1 MTSQIKPLRGG
12 SWGSYPR
19 ICRSAYRSRLQP
31 DDASFDVGFRV
42 VCLSDQKKDV
52 ATYKPLRGGSWIS
65 YPRGC
70 RSACRLRSRPG
81 FALDFV
87 GFRVVCLPSLTAIC
101 QNDDLLQ

>member
-12 SWGSYPR
+12 SWLINPR
-19 ICRSAYRSRLQP
+19 NCRSAFRNHAQP
-31 DDASFDVGFRV
+31 DLAYNYVGFRV

-52 ATYKPLRGGSWIS
+52 ATYKPLRGGSWVS
-65 YPRGC
+65 FPRYC
-70 RSACRLRSRPG
+70 RSAYR
-81 FALDFV
+81 ALGQPDGAYGFV